1 MIGSILGNSI
11 EDSLEDIDRETSELL
26 ESGKIELSQIC
37 SLQEVDYQ
45 LSIYFIKLD
54 LESGGIFFLYR
65 SGKDHYYF

>member
-54 LESGGIFFLYR
+54 LESGGIFFL
-65 SGKDHYYF
+65 

>member
-54 LESGGIFFLYR
+54 
-65 SGKDHYYF
+65 